1 MTRKLITE
9 VSNLL
14 ILDIYSL
21 NIPFIVFWF
30 FKIMSLLKIVN
41 CTDSILRKRCL
52 KVENIDQTLV
62 TLADNMIETMY
73 SASGLGLAAN
83 QVGVSSDFFVIDVG
97 IEKEKRDPVIII
109 NPVITASDE
118 QVLAE
123 EGCLS
128 IPEIFAEVKRSQQIE
143 VKGYDLNGN
152 ELRYEAEGF
161 LARAFQHE
169 MDHLKGVLFW
179 DNMSKVKRNILQR
192 KFKKKLKEIEA

>member
-1 MTRKLITE
+1 
-9 VSNLL
+9 
-14 ILDIYSL
+14 
-21 NIPFIVFWF
+21 
-30 FKIMSLLKIVN
+30 MSLLKIVN

-52 KVENIDQTLV
+52 KVENIDQTLI

-128 IPEIFAEVKRSQQIE
+128 IPEIFAEVKRSQHVE
-143 VKGYDLNGN
+143 VKGYDLKGN

-169 MDHLKGVLFW
+169 MDHLNGVLFW
-179 DNMSKVKRNILQR
+179 DNLSKVKRDILQR